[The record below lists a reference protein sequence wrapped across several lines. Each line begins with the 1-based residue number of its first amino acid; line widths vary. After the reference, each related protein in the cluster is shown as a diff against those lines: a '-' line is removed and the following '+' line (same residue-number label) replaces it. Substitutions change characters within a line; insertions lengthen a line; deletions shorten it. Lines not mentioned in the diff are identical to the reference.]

1 VWSVDSVDAGDRV
14 RLEEMFDRCSIDTVV
29 RRFFGLVR
37 RLPPRYLDDV
47 LAGRP
52 ERHDAVVART
62 SDGQVVGLASVGT
75 GGGLPELGVLVEDAW
90 QRRGLGTA
98 LVDALLRRARERGV
112 VRLVASVLPG
122 REGVLTGLDRR
133 LPRHR
138 VQHTSDATMHVYEL

>member
-1 VWSVDSVDAGDRV
+1 
-14 RLEEMFDRCSIDTVV
+14 
-29 RRFFGLVR
+29 
-37 RLPPRYLDDV
+37 
-47 LAGRP
+47 
-52 ERHDAVVART
+52 VART
-62 SDGQVVGLASVGT
+62 SDGQVVGLASLGT

-90 QRRGLGTA
+90 QRRGLGAA
-98 LVDALLRRARERGV
+98 LVDALVRRARERGV